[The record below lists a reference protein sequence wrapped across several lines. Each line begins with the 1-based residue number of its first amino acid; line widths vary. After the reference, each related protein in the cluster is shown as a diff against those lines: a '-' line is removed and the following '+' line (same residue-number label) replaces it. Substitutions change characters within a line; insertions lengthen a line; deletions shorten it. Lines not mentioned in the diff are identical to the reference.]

1 MMKIRIG
8 NNVSIRWQVTT
19 NGEVT
24 PLSGRN
30 LALMLSIGSLQPFPL
45 DFSVIDT
52 NVIAAT
58 YHGIDQRYVG
68 VYSLTLWEDYGTEE
82 QSVVD
87 HCDAFEL
94 VPCSCDEE
102 SADDLSDSSIEV
114 TSNLVIGIAGLS
126 AYEVAVK
133 NGFEGDE
140 TEWLASLK
148 EPAESAASEVKK
160 EAAEAIAEVRKKS
173 ADAIDVTLEQSN
185 AAIAAVQTEA
195 NAAID
200 ACKVQTA
207 ECKTITDEAQAVV
220 AKGNASVSEWQQLST
235 DVSKAEA
242 QRVSAEKLRDT
253 SEKDRQSAE
262 TSRVQ
267 GEQDRKTAEK
277 ERQENEA
284 ERVAAFAE
292 MRSYVNALQAT
303 IAELQAQVN
312 ELKQMNFI
320 IAK

>member
-68 VYSLTLWEDYGTEE
+68 VYSLTLWEDYGTEA

-160 EAAEAIAEVRKKS
+160 EAADAIDEVRKKS
-173 ADAIDVTLEQSN
+173 AEAIDVTLEQSN
-185 AAIAAVQTEA
+185 AAIEAVQTEA
-195 NAAID
+195 NTAID
-200 ACKVQTA
+200 AATANLLKLLGTILPSALSVEPVPRLFLGSTSPVFINAVLSPEGVRQNIIFISDNKAVTVDPDGRLRIVGSGRSVVQVIPTINTA
-207 ECKTITDEAQAVV
+207 LAKIIEVEVV
-220 AKGNASVSEWQQLST
+220 EPIARLANTCSCFRLTAS
-235 DVSKAEA
+235 
-242 QRVSAEKLRDT
+242 
-253 SEKDRQSAE
+253 
-262 TSRVQ
+262 
-267 GEQDRKTAEK
+267 G
-277 ERQENEA
+277 
-284 ERVAAFAE
+284 AFR
-292 MRSYVNALQAT
+292 MD
-303 IAELQAQVN
+303 
-312 ELKQMNFI
+312 
-320 IAK
+320 